1 MIPFWALSEFSA
13 TPFSLLSL
21 EWPLTILSQTCSVEA
36 FPKDAVIDTPIEVGI
51 MLKRNVPGLSLVLF
65 SLFVVVRVA
74 AQGIPQGA
82 ASTDTGLGGVNSIS
96 GMIVSSTGQRI
107 QRRVSI
113 RLRAMTRGDRISTT
127 DEYGNFVFRGVP
139 PGDFVVVI
147 DREQDFE
154 PFSQNV
160 SVIQPRGMPPQTYYL
175 SIRLELKGRAE
186 AKPGVLKAEFAN
198 VPKPALVHYNN
209 AVDQAKKKD
218 YQGAIEQLKL
228 AIKEYPSFMLAFNE
242 LGVQYLKLN
251 QLENADEAFQSA
263 LKITPDA
270 FAALINRGIANFMM
284 KRYGEA
290 VPILRKALK
299 KNAQSAVGHYFLG
312 QALANLGLFEQA
324 EKELLASLEL
334 GKEEMKEAH
343 RILAILYASRG
354 AKTQAADELEA
365 YLKLAP
371 DAPDAEKLRDKMRQ
385 LREPNE

>member
-1 MIPFWALSEFSA
+1 
-13 TPFSLLSL
+13 
-21 EWPLTILSQTCSVEA
+21 
-36 FPKDAVIDTPIEVGI
+36 
-51 MLKRNVPGLSLVLF
+51 MLKRNVVGPGLSLVLF
-65 SLFVVVRVA
+65 SLFVVVRVT

-82 ASTDTGLGGVNSIS
+82 ASTDTGLGGVNTIS
-96 GMIVSSTGQRI
+96 GMLVSSTGQRI
-107 QRRVSI
+107 QRRVSV
-113 RLRAMTRGDRISTT
+113 RLRTMTRGDRISTT

-139 PGDFVVVI
+139 SGDFVVVI
-147 DREQDFE
+147 DKEQDFE

-198 VPKPALVHYNN
+198 VPKRALVHYDN
-209 AVDQAKKKD
+209 AIEQAKKND
-218 YQGAIEQLKL
+218 HQGAIEQLEL

-251 QLENADEAFQSA
+251 QLDNADEAFQRA

-299 KNAQSAVGHYFLG
+299 QNDQSAVGHYFLG
-312 QALANLGLFEQA
+312 QALANQGFFEQA

-343 RILAILYASRG
+343 RILAIIYASRG
-354 AKTQAADELEA
+354 AKKQAADQLEA

-371 DAPDAEKLRDKMRQ
+371 NAPDAEKLKVMIRQ
-385 LREPNE
+385 LKEPNE